1 MLNKFFI
8 LLYIVLQQ
16 NVLSIR
22 LGCHRCQD
30 LRRYSFVIT
39 SDTLPTNF
47 LDKCSFYMSQQSCTI
62 EITID
67 LDQQQTTLNVSAS
80 QEYVQTSINTVV
92 SIKDGL
98 KHIRKISFWCSD
110 PRGGCNDY
118 SYMKRVLQ
126 SISIDDKSKELEP
139 FLMPTNETLNNTSC
153 LSFSNDTTIKYSDK
167 STENTKACYISGVVD
182 ANATSK
188 ISASYSSMDNY
199 YLRYVKTFLTE
210 SPTTSHLSLDDRS
223 LLCAQPECNSIE
235 NYNRIGAVI
244 KIDFDPSKFFEPT
257 TTATIVPSTTPTGSG
272 FTMWNNSLIVFLVM
286 SFIYTVL
293 LS

>member
-16 NVLSIR
+16 NVLSTR

-47 LDKCSFYMSQQSCTI
+47 LDGCSFYMSQQSCTI

-67 LDQQQTTLNVSAS
+67 FDKKQTTLNVSAS
-80 QEYVQTSINTVV
+80 QEYVETSINTVV
-92 SIKDGL
+92 SINDRL
-98 KHIRKISFWCSD
+98 KLTRQISFWCSD

-126 SISIDDKSKELEP
+126 SMSIEDSSKELEP
-139 FLMPTNETLNNTSC
+139 FLIPTNETLNNTSC

-167 STENTKACYISGVVD
+167 RTEDTKACYIFGIVN

-188 ISASYSSMDNY
+188 ISAGHSSMDNY
-199 YLRYVKTFLTE
+199 YLKYAKTFSTE
-210 SPTTSHLSLDDRS
+210 SSTTSYLSLDDRS

-257 TTATIVPSTTPTGSG
+257 TTTAIVPSTTPTGSG
-272 FTMWNNSLIVFLVM
+272 FAMWNNDLIVFLVM